1 MRNPRFGFLL
11 ILAAL
16 VPSLARAAEV
26 QVTSSTQYLRY
37 ADYLSEENDQQDIAE
52 YLKVSA
58 RFDEKGNVR
67 VEGYG
72 RIIGQLTTSI
82 EPRNGF
88 SDDVIGRLYYLYLD
102 YRDVLPDHLD
112 LRLGR
117 TFVGSPAN
125 PGIVDGGQVTGRNLL
140 VKGLGATAFG
150 GRRVFLDNKSE
161 LAFDDDYL
169 MGGSVFLDAAK
180 LTRVEVSYARELI
193 SSELGRE
200 ATAIDV
206 TTTPSAIV
214 NVFGRY
220 KYDMPASRTGEV
232 LLGVKLAPAERLVV
246 RAELY
251 QSTPSFDS
259 FSFYRYFD
267 VENYQQATLAA
278 EYRFGTAVRLS
289 ASYAYEK
296 FDADESANVFGA
308 GLWARPLAA
317 LTLDVFYENRSGYAG
332 KLDGIRAHAAYAF
345 WKATVLAGADYDD
358 FRRQDSRE
366 GTAKKYWAGADV
378 RLNKT
383 FGFGLRGERNETFY
397 FDPSYQ
403 GWVVFDVHL

>member
-1 MRNPRFGFLL
+1 MRNPRFGSYL

-37 ADYLSEENDQQDIAE
+37 GDYLSEENDQQDVAE
-52 YLKVSA
+52 YLKLSA
-58 RFDEKGNVR
+58 SFDEKGDIR

-82 EPRNGF
+82 ESRNEIT
-88 SDDVIGRLYYLYLD
+88 DDIVGRLYYLYLD
-102 YRDVLPDHLD
+102 YRNLLPNHLD

-161 LAFDDDYL
+161 LPFDDDYL
-169 MGGSVFLDAAK
+169 WGGSAFFDAPRM
-180 LTRVEVSYARELI
+180 TRVEVSYARELL
-193 SSELGRE
+193 SSELARE

-206 TTTPSAIV
+206 TTTPSATW

-220 KYDMPASRTGEV
+220 KYDMQASRASEI
-232 LLGVKLAPAERLVV
+232 LLGAKVAPVEKLTL

-251 QSTPSFDS
+251 QSAPTFDS
-259 FSFYRYFD
+259 FSFYSHFD
-267 VENYQQATLAA
+267 VENYQQASLAA
-278 EYRFGTAVRLS
+278 EYRFGAVARLS

-296 FDADESANVFGA
+296 FDADETANLFGV
-308 GLWARPLAA
+308 GLWARPIPS
-317 LTLDVFYENRSGYAG
+317 LTLDLAYENRTGYAG
-332 KLDGIRAHAAYAF
+332 DLDGIRGQASFTF

-358 FRRQDSRE
+358 FKRQASRE
-366 GTAKKYWAGADV
+366 GTAKRYWAGADV

-383 FGFGLRGERNETFY
+383 FGIGLRGERRETFY

-403 GWVVFDVHL
+403 GWLVVDVNL

>member
-1 MRNPRFGFLL
+1 MRTQRFGFLL

-16 VPSLARAAEV
+16 APTARAVEV
-26 QVTSSTQYLRY
+26 DVQSSTQYLRY
-37 ADYLSEENDQQDIAE
+37 SDYLSNPQDQQDVAE
-52 YLKVSA
+52 YLRLSA
-58 RFDEKGNVR
+58 RFDDKGNIR

-72 RIIGQLTTSI
+72 RILGQLQTSV

-102 YRDVLPDHLD
+102 YRDLLPNHLD

-140 VKGLGATAFG
+140 LDGLGATAFG

-161 LAFDDDYL
+161 LPWDDDYL
-169 MGGSVFLDAAK
+169 WGGSVFLDTVK
-180 LTRVEVSYARELI
+180 LTRVEVSYAREIL
-193 SSELGRE
+193 SNELARE
-200 ATAIDV
+200 NTAIDV
-206 TTTPSAIV
+206 TTTPTSTVSAY
-214 NVFGRY
+214 GRY
-220 KYDMPASRTGEV
+220 KYDMPASRASEV
-232 LLGVKLAPAERLVV
+232 LLGVKVAPVEKLVLKG
-246 RAELY
+246 ELY
-251 QSTPSFDS
+251 QSAPTFDS
-259 FSFYRYFD
+259 FSFYRYFG
-267 VENYQQATLAA
+267 VENYKQGTIAA
-278 EYRFGTAVRLS
+278 EYRLGSVVRLS

-296 FDADESANVFGA
+296 FDADEHANVLGA
-308 GLWARPLAA
+308 GLWAQPIPS

-332 KLDGIRAHAAYAF
+332 KLGGVRAHAAYAF

-358 FRRQDSRE
+358 FKRQDSRD
-366 GTAKKYWAGADV
+366 GTSRKYWAGADV

-383 FGFGLRGERNETFY
+383 FGLALRAERNESFY

-403 GWVVFDVHL
+403 SWLALDVHL

>member
-1 MRNPRFGFLL
+1 MRNPRFGAFL

-16 VPSLARAAEV
+16 VPSLARAADV
-26 QVTSSTQYLRY
+26 QVTSSTQYLQY
-37 ADYLSEENDQQDIAE
+37 SDYLSEENDQQDVAE
-52 YLKVSA
+52 YLKLSA
-58 RFDEKGNVR
+58 SFDEKGDIR

-82 EPRNGF
+82 EPRN
-88 SDDVIGRLYYLYLD
+88 SITDDVIGRLYYLYLD
-102 YRDVLPDHLD
+102 YRNVLPDHLD

-161 LAFDDDYL
+161 LPFDDDYL
-169 MGGSVFLDAAK
+169 WGGSVFFDAARM
-180 LTRVEVSYARELI
+180 TRVEVSYARELLG
-193 SSELGRE
+193 SELARE
-200 ATAIDV
+200 ATAVDF
-206 TTTPSAIV
+206 TTTPAATV

-220 KYDMPASRTGEV
+220 KYDMPAERTGEI
-232 LLGVKLAPAERLVV
+232 LLGVKYAPVEKLTL

-267 VENYQQATLAA
+267 VENYQQGTIAA
-278 EYRFGTAVRLS
+278 EYRLGSAVRVS

-296 FDADESANVFGA
+296 FDADESANLFGV
-308 GLWARPLAA
+308 GLWARPLAG
-317 LTLDVFYENRSGYAG
+317 LTLDVSYENRTGYAG
-332 KLDGIRAHAAYAF
+332 DLGGLRAHAAYAF
-345 WKATVLAGADYDD
+345 SIATILAGADYDD
-358 FRRQDSRE
+358 FKRQDSRE

-383 FGFGLRGERNETFY
+383 LGFGVRAERNETFY

-403 GWVVFDVHL
+403 GWLVVDVNL